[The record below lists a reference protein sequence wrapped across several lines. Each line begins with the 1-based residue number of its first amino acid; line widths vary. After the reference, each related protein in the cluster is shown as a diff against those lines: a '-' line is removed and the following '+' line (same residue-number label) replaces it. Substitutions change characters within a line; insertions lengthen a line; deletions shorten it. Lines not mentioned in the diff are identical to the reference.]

1 LKRIVVHVTQTMHRS
16 DQDLQATVSDE
27 LLYTPS
33 IDAHL
38 SVTANDGVVTLAG
51 DVGSLPQRNAAKQ
64 AAERVWGVKAVADN
78 MVVRSAGASGATD
91 TDLASAARH
100 MLAWAIDVPYN
111 TVTVEIR
118 DRMLTLSGA
127 VTWDFQREA
136 AMRAVSYIRGISGVN
151 NNISLFQKAS
161 VSVMKDAVEAAI
173 RRNAPLDAEAI
184 KVEVNGHELTLH
196 GSVRSSAERQ
206 QAERVAWA
214 AAGVA
219 DIKNNLFITS

>member
-1 LKRIVVHVTQTMHRS
+1 MTQTMHRS

-33 IDAHL
+33 IDSHL

-51 DVGSLPQRNAAKQ
+51 DVGSLPERLAAKQ
-64 AAERVWGVKAVADN
+64 AAERVWGVKVVADE

-91 TDLASAARH
+91 EDLAGAASH
-100 MLAWAIDVPYN
+100 MLAWSIDVPRD

-118 DRMLTLSGA
+118 DRTLTLSGA

-136 AMRAVSYIRGISGVN
+136 ALRAVTYIRGISGVK
-151 NNISLFQKAS
+151 NNISLSQKAS
-161 VSVMKDAVEAAI
+161 VSVVKEAVEAAI
-173 RRNAPLDAEAI
+173 RRNAPLDAQTIA
-184 KVEVNGHELTLH
+184 VEVNGHELTLS
-196 GSVRSSAERQ
+196 GSVRSSMERD
-206 QAERVAWA
+206 QAEHVAWA

-219 DIKNNLFITS
+219 NVKNNLFVTS

>member
-1 LKRIVVHVTQTMHRS
+1 MHRS

-38 SVTANDGVVTLAG
+38 TVTVNDGVVTLAG
-51 DVGSLPQRNAAKQ
+51 NVGSLPERLAARQ
-64 AAERVWGVKAVADN
+64 AAERVWGVKDVADK

-91 TDLASAARH
+91 ADLAGTASH
-100 MLAWAIDVPYN
+100 MLAWSIDVPHN

-118 DRMLTLSGA
+118 DRTITLSGA

-151 NNISLFQKAS
+151 NNISLSQKAS
-161 VSVMKDAVEAAI
+161 VSVVKDAVEAAI
-173 RRNAPLDAEAI
+173 RRNAPLDAQTIA
-184 KVEVNGHELTLH
+184 VEVDGHELTLS
-196 GSVRSSAERQ
+196 GSVRSSTERD
-206 QAERVAWA
+206 QAAQVAWA

-219 DIKNNLFITS
+219 NVKNNLFITS

>member
-1 LKRIVVHVTQTMHRS
+1 MTQTMHRS

-33 IDAHL
+33 IDSHL

-51 DVGSLPQRNAAKQ
+51 DVGSLPERIAARQ
-64 AAERVWGVKAVADN
+64 AAERVWGVKVVADK

-91 TDLASAARH
+91 EDLAGAASH
-100 MLAWAIDVPYN
+100 MLAWSIDVPRD

-118 DRMLTLSGA
+118 DRTLTLSGA

-136 AMRAVSYIRGISGVN
+136 ALRAVTYIRGISGVK
-151 NNISLFQKAS
+151 NNISLSQKAS
-161 VSVMKDAVEAAI
+161 VSVVKEAVEAAI
-173 RRNAPLDAEAI
+173 RRNAPLDAQTIA
-184 KVEVNGHELTLH
+184 VEVNGHELTLS
-196 GSVRSSAERQ
+196 GSVRSSMERD
-206 QAERVAWA
+206 QAEHVAWA

-219 DIKNNLFITS
+219 NVKNNLFVTS

>member
-1 LKRIVVHVTQTMHRS
+1 MHRS
-16 DQDLQATVSDE
+16 DQDLQATVADE

-33 IDAHL
+33 IDTNL
-38 SVTANDGVVTLAG
+38 TVTVNDGAVTLAG
-51 DVGSLPQRNAAKQ
+51 DVGSVPERLAARQ
-64 AAERVWGVKAVADN
+64 AAERVWGVKVVADK

-91 TDLASAARH
+91 TDLVGAASH
-100 MLAWAIDVPYN
+100 MLDWSIDVPSD

-136 AMRAVSYIRGISGVN
+136 AMRAVSYIRGITGVN
-151 NNISLFQKAS
+151 NNISLTENAS
-161 VSVMKDAVEAAI
+161 VSVIKGAVEAAI
-173 RRNAPLDAEAI
+173 RRNAPLDAQAI
-184 KVEVNGHELTLH
+184 TVEVSGHELTLN

-206 QAERVAWA
+206 QAEHVAWA

-219 DIKNNLFITS
+219 KVKNNLFITS

>member
-1 LKRIVVHVTQTMHRS
+1 MTQTMHRS
-16 DQDLQATVSDE
+16 DQDLRATVSDE

-38 SVTANDGVVTLAG
+38 TVTVNDGVVTLAG
-51 DVGSLPQRNAAKQ
+51 DVGSLPERLAAKQ
-64 AAERVWGVKAVADN
+64 AAERVWGVKVVADN

-91 TDLASAARH
+91 ADLAGAASH
-100 MLAWAIDVPYN
+100 MLAWSIDVPHN

-118 DRMLTLSGA
+118 DRTLTLSGA

-151 NNISLFQKAS
+151 NNISLSQKAS
-161 VSVMKDAVEAAI
+161 VSVVKDAVEAAI

-184 KVEVNGHELTLH
+184 TVEVNGHELTLS
-196 GSVRSSAERQ
+196 GSVRSSTERD
-206 QAERVAWA
+206 QAEHVAWA

-219 DIKNNLFITS
+219 NVKNNLFITS

>member
-1 LKRIVVHVTQTMHRS
+1 LRRIVVHMTQTMHRS
-16 DQDLQATVSDE
+16 DQDLQATVADE

-33 IDAHL
+33 IDTNL
-38 SVTANDGVVTLAG
+38 TVTVNDGAVTLAG
-51 DVGSLPQRNAAKQ
+51 DVGSVPERLAARQ
-64 AAERVWGVKAVADN
+64 AAERVWGVKVVADK

-91 TDLASAARH
+91 TDLVGAASH
-100 MLAWAIDVPYN
+100 MLDWSIDVPSD

-136 AMRAVSYIRGISGVN
+136 AMRAVSYIRGITGVN
-151 NNISLFQKAS
+151 NNISLTENAS
-161 VSVMKDAVEAAI
+161 VSVIKGAVEAAI
-173 RRNAPLDAEAI
+173 RRNAPLDAQAI
-184 KVEVNGHELTLH
+184 TVEVSGHELTLN

-206 QAERVAWA
+206 QAEHVAWA

-219 DIKNNLFITS
+219 KVKNNLFITS

>member
-1 LKRIVVHVTQTMHRS
+1 MTQTMHRG
-16 DQDLQATVSDE
+16 DQDLQATVADE

-33 IDAHL
+33 IDTNL
-38 SVTANDGVVTLAG
+38 TVTVNDGAVTLAG
-51 DVGSLPQRNAAKQ
+51 DVGSMPERLAAKQ
-64 AAERVWGVKAVADN
+64 AAERVWGVKVVADK

-91 TDLASAARH
+91 TDLVGAASH
-100 MLAWAIDVPYN
+100 MLDWSIDVPSD

-136 AMRAVSYIRGISGVN
+136 AMRAVSYIRGITGVN
-151 NNISLFQKAS
+151 NNISLTENAS
-161 VSVMKDAVEAAI
+161 VSVIKYAVEAAI
-173 RRNAPLDAEAI
+173 RRNAPLDAQAI
-184 KVEVNGHELTLH
+184 TVEVDGHELTLN

-206 QAERVAWA
+206 QAEHVAWA

-219 DIKNNLFITS
+219 NVKNNLFITS